1 MRAYLMLVVSLV
13 ALSACGPTGTAT
25 DAPEA
30 PLVAEACN
38 SVEPNM
44 AVPAQM
50 RGNTTPS
57 ANLPALTGGSM
68 QRGLYDLARGEQFDG
83 APSWEDTRHISV
95 LVTDT
100 HEGTTLDWAERSN
113 DATMRW
119 TARLET
125 APTALSFTCGRTGT
139 VPITYVSGNGEL
151 HLRVPDPSGTGM
163 LDMVFVQR
171 PG

>member
-1 MRAYLMLVVSLV
+1 VLV
-13 ALSACGPTGTAT
+13 ASVAALAACGPTTLTNDAT
-25 DAPEA
+25 EA
-30 PLVAEACN
+30 PIAAEACN

-50 RGNTTPS
+50 RGNATPS
-57 ANLPALTGGSM
+57 ANLPALTGGAM
-68 QRGLYDLARGEQFDG
+68 QSGLYDLASGEQFDA
-83 APSWEDTRHISV
+83 APSWEDARHISV

-113 DATMRW
+113 DSTVRW

-125 APTALSFTCGRTGT
+125 EPTALNFTCGRSGT
-139 VPITYVSGNGEL
+139 VPITYASGNGEL

-163 LDMVFVQR
+163 LGMVFVQR
-171 PG
+171 AG